1 VTGEHSSRDSGWAP
15 ATTALSSVLPVT
27 RSPLPSAG
35 RRFLQ
40 RFGFS
45 LVQAALFGSLV
56 GLLVYNRPASSQA
69 MEEES
74 SLSWPRIAVRSLAL
88 SLESWELSTYD
99 WRARSLGRQFKPSK
113 EVKLVLLNDYTLE
126 EARKSD
132 HPGIASHPWPREIVG
147 GVTRRLVE
155 DGAELVMLD
164 LLFSELSPRACL
176 TQGLS
181 TSEMLDDDRAF
192 RQLLDQHPQR
202 SVLAF
207 SWSLQRDKLPPEQ
220 LWTQRVRLGSF
231 SSEVAARPLLQEVL
245 ADQRPAFL
253 IPVGRTVE
261 VWAAVSGEQEAQLLS
276 EHMGQGGAPRLV
288 DRQSRDEDYRV
299 SALDLFLSLAEVQVE
314 GLDVKKLMEVKRV
327 QHPITPLL
335 GEASL
340 YGGVSARP
348 DVDGAVRAVPH
359 LVVLR
364 SRDAYHVLP
373 SMPLVSAMRLVGSR
387 KLRYAEGRLH
397 VGEGERTLSVPME
410 PSGFSL
416 VRWDVE
422 NVQPGGGR
430 RSVFELIHAVD
441 VVKRLFSTRDNLPQF
456 SKYHDLA
463 GSAVVFTNNSTY
475 ALDFKPTPVGPKT
488 PGGVVL
494 AQSLLNLLR
503 SEGIT
508 RAPIQ
513 LDLLLTLGLAFV
525 GAFLSLSLSSLFRSG
540 LGAFAYFLSLAV
552 AGGAWVFAGWYLF
565 LQQQLWVALV
575 GPLLAMAASFLATTV
590 FAFRTE
596 RQVRQFVTSVLGRY
610 VSPDVA
616 RVVARD
622 LSLVR
627 PERRQVTIFFSD
639 IEGFTRLSEQLSPE
653 RLVALLNDYFTEMA
667 RVVRSTGG
675 QVDKYIGDAVMAF
688 WGAPVRMERHAHGAC
703 RAALDMRAVLRERQA
718 DWERTYGHR
727 LSFRSGINTGEVLVG
742 DMGSDLKSNYTVIG
756 DAVNLASRLEGANK
770 AYGTTIL
777 VGDSTAQLAQ
787 DAYVFREVDRVRVK
801 GKTVASRV
809 HELVGRHGELSTS
822 QQSQLTLW
830 QEALTAYHER
840 RFSEALGL
848 FERSAA
854 EFNDPVAAVYVERCR
869 HFIDHPPPEDWDGVH
884 DLEQK

>member
-1 VTGEHSSRDSGWAP
+1 M
-15 ATTALSSVLPVT
+15 T

-56 GLLVYNRPASSQA
+56 GLLVYNRPSTSQLQEEGSSG
-69 MEEES
+69 ELS
-74 SLSWPRIAVRSLAL
+74 FRSLLRVPRIAVRSL
-88 SLESWELSTYD
+88 SRWLESWELSTYD
-99 WRARSLGRQFKPSK
+99 WRARGLGRQSRPSRQ
-113 EVKLVLLNDYTLE
+113 VQLVTVDDGTLE
-126 EARKSD
+126 AARQAE

-147 GVTRRLVE
+147 GVTRQLVE

-164 LLFSELSPRACL
+164 FLFSEMSPRACL

-192 RQLLDQHPQR
+192 RALLDQHPQR

-207 SWSLQRDKLPPEQ
+207 SWSLSREPRNIDTLRDK
-220 LWTQRVRLGSF
+220 LWTQRARLGSF
-231 SSEVAARPLLQEVL
+231 DSEAKARPLLQEVL

-253 IPVGRTVE
+253 IPAGRNVE
-261 VWAAVSGEQEAQLLS
+261 VWAAVSGEQEARLLA
-276 EHMGQGGAPRLV
+276 EQMGQGGALRLL
-288 DRQSRDEDYRV
+288 DRQSRDEDHRV
-299 SALDLFLSLAEVQVE
+299 SALDLFLSLVEVQVE
-314 GLDVKKLMEVKRV
+314 GLDVEGLMDVSRV

-335 GEASL
+335 SEASL
-340 YGGVSARP
+340 YGGVSALP
-348 DVDGAVRAVPH
+348 DVDGAVRAIPH
-359 LVVLR
+359 LVALR

-373 SMPLVSAMRLVGSR
+373 SMPLVAAMKRVGSR
-387 KLRYAEGRLH
+387 KLRYADGRLY

-416 VRWDVE
+416 VRWHMEDIE
-422 NVQPGGGR
+422 QRSGR
-430 RSVFELIHAVD
+430 ALIKGTPAWYVL
-441 VVKRLFSTRDNLPQF
+441 VNLFASRDNLPPRPM
-456 SKYHDLA
+456 YDMA
-463 GSAVVFTNNSTY
+463 GSAVVFTNVSSY
-475 ALDFKPTPVGPKT
+475 ALDFKPTPIGART
-488 PGGVVL
+488 PGGSIL
-494 AQSLLNLLR
+494 AQSLLNLLD

-508 RAPIQ
+508 RATVR

-540 LGAFAYFLSLAV
+540 LGAFTYFLSLAV
-552 AGGAWVFAGWYLF
+552 AGGAWVVTAWYLF
-565 LQQQLWVALV
+565 LQKQLWVALV
-575 GPLLAMAASFLATTV
+575 GPLLAMGASFLATTV

-627 PERRQVTIFFSD
+627 PEHRQVTIFFSD

-727 LSFRSGINTGEVLVG
+727 LRFRAGINTGEVLVG

-809 HELVGRHGELSTS
+809 HELVGRHGEISAE
-822 QQSQLTLW
+822 QQSQLKLW

-840 RFSEALGL
+840 RFTEALAL

-854 EFNDPVAAVYVERCR
+854 EFSDPVAEVYVKRCR
-869 HFIDHPPPEDWDGVH
+869 GFLDQPPPEDWDGVH
-884 DLEQK
+884 DLEEK

>member
-1 VTGEHSSRDSGWAP
+1 M
-15 ATTALSSVLPVT
+15 T

-56 GLLVYNRPASSQA
+56 GLLVYNRPSTSH
-69 MEEES
+69 
-74 SLSWPRIAVRSLAL
+74 SLEDEPSFNWPRIAVRSMARW
-88 SLESWELSTYD
+88 LESWELSTYD
-99 WRARSLGRQFKPSK
+99 WRARSLGGQSRPSPQV
-113 EVKLVLLNDYTLE
+113 ELVVLDDYTLAA
-126 EARKSD
+126 ARQD
-132 HPGIASHPWPREIVG
+132 EHPGIASHPWPREIIG
-147 GVTRRLVE
+147 GVTHRLVE
-155 DGAELVMLD
+155 DGAELVLLD
-164 LLFSELSPRACL
+164 FLFSELSPRACL

-181 TSEMLDDDRAF
+181 SSEMLDDDRAF
-192 RQLLDQHPQR
+192 RVLLDQHPQR

-207 SWSLQRDKLPPEQ
+207 SWSRQRGKTPTDR
-220 LWTQRVRLGSF
+220 LWTHRVRLGSF
-231 SSEVAARPLLQEVL
+231 ASEAEARPKLLEVL

-253 IPVGRTVE
+253 IPAGRTVE
-261 VWAAVSGEQEAQLLS
+261 VWAAVAGEQEARLIS
-276 EHMGQGGAPRLV
+276 EYMGQGGALRLV
-288 DRQSRDEDYRV
+288 DRQSRDEDHRV
-299 SALDLFLSLAEVQVE
+299 SAQDLFLSLAAVQVE
-314 GLDVKKLMEVKRV
+314 GLEPKGLMEVSRV

-340 YGGVSARP
+340 YGGVSALP
-348 DVDGAVRAVPH
+348 DLDGAVRAIPH
-359 LVVLR
+359 LVALR

-373 SMPLVSAMRLVGSR
+373 SMPLVAAMRLVGSR
-387 KLRYAEGRLH
+387 KLRYADGRLH

-416 VRWDVE
+416 VRWDMEDIQQQSGRPLVE
-422 NVQPGGGR
+422 GTPVWNVLVNLFAARDRLPPR
-430 RSVFELIHAVD
+430 AMYD
-441 VVKRLFSTRDNLPQF
+441 V
-456 SKYHDLA
+456 A
-463 GSAVVFTNNSTY
+463 GSTVVFTNVSSY
-475 ALDFKPTPVGPKT
+475 ALDFKPTPIGAKT
-488 PGGVVL
+488 PGGSIL

-508 RAPIQ
+508 RATVR

-540 LGAFAYFLSLAV
+540 LGAFTYFLSLAV
-552 AGGAWVFAGWYLF
+552 AGAGWVSGAWYLF

-703 RAALDMRAVLRERQA
+703 RAALDMRAVLLERQP

-727 LSFRSGINTGEVLVG
+727 LRFRAGINTGEVLVG

-809 HELVGRHGELSTS
+809 HELVGRRGELSAE
-822 QQSQLTLW
+822 QQAQLTLW

-840 RFSEALGL
+840 RFPESLAL
-848 FERSAA
+848 FQRSAA
-854 EFNDPVAAVYVERCR
+854 EFNDPVAAVYVGRCR
-869 HFIDHPPPEDWDGVH
+869 GFLENPPPEGWDGVH
-884 DLEQK
+884 DLEEK